1 MARALVRLDGGPDLE
16 LDDGLLAPARSHLAR
31 LGAAEP
37 VRLAFAAAQVVM
49 RDSYRTAG
57 HSPAHPGAPEEIVGH
72 VDWTAT
78 RALRAR
84 LARLELGIG
93 EALDAAQRLET
104 GWPVA
109 SRLIELTGRLAPRGG
124 FLAGACADHLR
135 EVRTKTELVDAV
147 VFQGR
152 YIERHGG
159 WPIVLPLAWLAER
172 DAREGEVLE
181 VYRAIFEQLDG
192 PVFVHWP
199 GGEAPPLLRGCF
211 PGRSFLRVMAS
222 EPDKVRGAR
231 LPRLDPPAELEL
243 RRQLLARDQITL
255 CGDDAPFTQ
264 RLRGGDATASSEVA
278 APQRWTAIGDRRVAL
293 GEFDHALLATLSA
306 AAEPLILGLA
316 YLARGDGRRASALLG
331 PCEVLAHKL
340 VEPPAAHGCAGV
352 AFIAWLNGLLPNRL
366 LPNRADRAR
375 SKEHLIDLARLASH
389 AGALADAAQSALRLR
404 AFLSGTAWLLE

>member
-1 MARALVRLDGGPDLE
+1 MARALVRLDTGSDLE

-37 VRLAFAAAQVVM
+37 VRLAFAAAHVVM

-57 HSPAHPGAPEEIVGH
+57 HSAAHPGTPEEVAGH
-72 VDWTAT
+72 VDWTTT

-84 LARLELGIG
+84 LARLDLGIG
-93 EALDAAQRLET
+93 EALDAGQRLET

-109 SRLIELTGRLAPRGG
+109 SRLIELTSRLAPRAG

-135 EVRTKTELVDAV
+135 EVRTKAELVDAV

-172 DAREGEVLE
+172 GAREGEVLE
-181 VYRAIFEQLDG
+181 VYRAIFQQLNG

-199 GGEAPPLLRGCF
+199 GDEAPPLLRGCF
-211 PGRSFLRVMAS
+211 PGRSFTRVMAS

-243 RRQLLARDQITL
+243 RRQLLARDQIAMV
-255 CGDDAPFTQ
+255 GDDAPFAQ
-264 RLRGGDATASSEVA
+264 RLRGADPAASAEVGL
-278 APQRWTAIGDRRVAL
+278 PERWTTIGGRRVAL
-293 GEFDHALLATLSA
+293 GAFDHALLATLTA
-306 AAEPLILGLA
+306 AAEPVALGLA
-316 YLARGDGRRASALLG
+316 YLARGDGRRAGSLLG
-331 PCEVLAHKL
+331 PCEALAHKL
-340 VEPPAAHGCAGV
+340 VEPSAAHSCAGL
-352 AFIAWLNGLLPNRL
+352 AFAAWLNGLQPSRL

-375 SKEHLIDLARLASH
+375 SKEHLLELARLASQ

-404 AFLSGTAWLLE
+404 AFLLGTA

>member
-1 MARALVRLDGGPDLE
+1 MARALVRLDTGSDLE
-16 LDDGLLAPARSHLAR
+16 LEDGLLELTRSHLAR
-31 LGAAEP
+31 LGPAEP
-37 VRLAFAAAQVVM
+37 VRLAFAAVHVAM

-57 HSPAHPGAPEEIVGH
+57 HSAAHPGAPEEIAGH

-84 LARLELGIG
+84 LARLDLGLG

-109 SRLIELTGRLAPRGG
+109 SRLIELTGRIAPRGG

-135 EVRTKTELVDAV
+135 EVRTKAELVDAV

-152 YIERHGG
+152 FIERHGG

-172 DAREGEVLE
+172 GAREGEVLE
-181 VYRAIFEQLDG
+181 VYRAIFQQLGG

-199 GGEAPPLLRGCF
+199 GDEAPPQLRACF
-211 PGRSFLRVMAS
+211 PGRSFMRVMAS

-243 RRQLLARDQITL
+243 RRQLLARDQIAL
-255 CGDDAPFTQ
+255 FGDDAPIAQ
-264 RLRGGDATASSEVA
+264 RLRGGDPAAGAEVA
-278 APQRWTAIGDRRVAL
+278 PPQRWTTIGGRRVAL
-293 GEFDHALLATLSA
+293 GAFDHALLATLTV
-306 AAEPLILGLA
+306 AAEPLALGLA
-316 YLARGDGRRASALLG
+316 YLARGDGRRALGLLG
-331 PCEVLAHKL
+331 PCETLAHKL
-340 VEPPAAHGCAGV
+340 VEPPAAHACAGL
-352 AFIAWLNGLLPNRL
+352 AFSAWLNGLQPNRL

-375 SKEHLIDLARLASH
+375 SKEHDLDLARLASR
-389 AGALADAAQSALRLR
+389 AGALTDAAQSALRLR
-404 AFLSGTAWLLE
+404 AFLTGTA